1 MHGFFVGRP
10 LDCVFVDR
18 TGAVLAVARLDPW
31 GIVRGPA
38 GTWGVV
44 ELEAGEAGRMGI
56 RVGSRIGLLRCRQL
70 CQSGCGLPVREKHG
84 R

>member
-1 MHGFFVGRP
+1 MLGRS
-10 LDCVFVDR
+10 LDCVFLDR

-44 ELEAGEAGRMGI
+44 ELEAGEVAGLGI
-56 RVGSRIGLLRCRQL
+56 RVGSRIGPVRCRF
-70 CQSGCGLPVREKHG
+70 CQSGCGLPVREGHG
-84 R
+84 G